1 MTALRLSLRG
11 LVRGWHSG
19 ELRALGLAVLVAV
32 TAITSVGFFTS
43 RIQQALQHQAGELL
57 AADLR
62 VQSGEPIPAPWAAR
76 AQELGLRSARA
87 LTFASVV
94 LAGER
99 TQLAAVKAVGEA
111 YPLRGTLRVADQAY
125 GAGRPVRHGPAPGTV
140 WLESRL
146 LNALALEPGDTL
158 ELGAATLRVGRVL
171 IHEPDRG
178 GELFNVAPRLL
189 LHQDDLPATELL
201 QPASRVNHY
210 LLVAGEAGGLRRFRA
225 WVEPRLAPGQLLQG
239 VRDAR
244 PELRAALDRGQR
256 FLGLAALVAVLL
268 AGVAVAIAARRFAAR
283 RLDDS
288 AILRC
293 LGAEQALV
301 NRLYVLQMTWLGLA
315 AGAAGT
321 ALGFGAQY
329 GLAYL
334 LEGLVGGELPPPSAA
349 PALTGMAAGL
359 VTLYGFALPPL
370 MRLGRVPPIRVL
382 RRDIDPVP
390 PGVMAVY
397 GSAMAAMA
405 ALTLWQAADLELA
418 SAVLAGGV
426 ATLAVLAAGAW
437 LLVRAFGG
445 LRHGVGATWRF
456 GLAGLA
462 RRAGGTTAQ
471 VLAFGLGIM
480 ALLLLTLIRGDLLED
495 WHGRLPPGAP
505 NQFAINIQTQQLPGI
520 RAFFRE
526 RGQEA
531 PGLYP
536 MVRGRLVAI
545 DGRRVKPEDYP
556 DGRARRLVAREFNL
570 TWLERPQTGNRVI
583 AGRWWSKDTGE
594 RQVLSVEQGIAETL
608 GIGLGDTLTYRI
620 AGRELQARVTSL
632 RHVEW
637 ETFRP
642 NFFVAAPP
650 GLLDDFPATWICS
663 FHLPAREKDLLSD
676 LVRAFP
682 NVTIID
688 VEALMG
694 QVRTIMDRVSL
705 AVEYVFGFTLL
716 AGLIVLYSA
725 VQASHDQRLREGAIL
740 RTLGAD
746 RRQLLLGTVAEFTA
760 IGLLAGVL
768 GALGASA
775 AAYVIAEHVL
785 GLAFDLRVGWWLSGM
800 LGGVLGVGIAGT
812 LGTRAVLKHPPLQI
826 LRKV

>member
-1 MTALRLSLRG
+1 
-11 LVRGWHSG
+11 
-19 ELRALGLAVLVAV
+19 
-32 TAITSVGFFTS
+32 
-43 RIQQALQHQAGELL
+43 
-57 AADLR
+57 
-62 VQSGEPIPAPWAAR
+62 
-76 AQELGLRSARA
+76 
-87 LTFASVV
+87 
-94 LAGER
+94 
-99 TQLAAVKAVGEA
+99 
-111 YPLRGTLRVADQAY
+111 
-125 GAGRPVRHGPAPGTV
+125 
-140 WLESRL
+140 
-146 LNALALEPGDTL
+146 
-158 ELGAATLRVGRVL
+158 
-171 IHEPDRG
+171 
-178 GELFNVAPRLL
+178 
-189 LHQDDLPATELL
+189 
-201 QPASRVNHY
+201 
-210 LLVAGEAGGLRRFRA
+210 
-225 WVEPRLAPGQLLQG
+225 
-239 VRDAR
+239 
-244 PELRAALDRGQR
+244 
-256 FLGLAALVAVLL
+256 
-268 AGVAVAIAARRFAAR
+268 
-283 RLDDS
+283 
-288 AILRC
+288 
-293 LGAEQALV
+293 
-301 NRLYVLQMTWLGLA
+301 
-315 AGAAGT
+315 
-321 ALGFGAQY
+321 
-329 GLAYL
+329 
-334 LEGLVGGELPPPSAA
+334 
-349 PALTGMAAGL
+349 
-359 VTLYGFALPPL
+359 

-382 RRDIDPVP
+382 RRDVDPVP
-390 PGVMAVY
+390 PGVVAAY

-418 SAVLAGGV
+418 SAVLAGSV

-437 LLVRAFGG
+437 LLVRAFSG
-445 LRHGVGATWRF
+445 LRHGAGATWRF

-526 RGQEA
+526 RGREA

-545 DGRRVKPEDYP
+545 DGRPVEPEGYP

-570 TWLERPQTGNRVI
+570 TWLERPQSGNRVV
-583 AGRWWSKDTGE
+583 AGRWWSKDAGE
-594 RQVLSVEQGIAETL
+594 RHVLSVERGIAETL
-608 GIGLGDTLTYRI
+608 DIGLGDTLTYRI
-620 AGRELQARVTSL
+620 AGRELRAKVTSL

-663 FHLPAREKDLLSD
+663 FHLPAREKDFLSD

-725 VQASHDQRLREGAIL
+725 VQASHDERLREGAIL

-746 RRQLLLGTVAEFTA
+746 RRQLLLGTVAEFSA

-785 GLAFDLRVGWWLSGM
+785 GLAFDLRAGWWLAGM
-800 LGGVLGVGIAGT
+800 LGGVAGVGLAGT
-812 LGTRAVLKHPPLQI
+812 FGTRAVLKYPPLQT
-826 LRKV
+826 LRNV